1 MRKFSLLILASAFA
15 SISFAQNEQ
24 GVEVVE
30 VETTVRTGLG
40 PVQSTRDLST
50 TSKNGHQIL
59 PQAGDWGLG
68 IGATDMISYF
78 GNLLNGNTGNGSAPF
93 EFSNNT
99 LPATVIYGKY
109 FIASD
114 VALRGYLQL
123 NYSREVRR
131 FQVSQDLNTDPDV
144 YVTDKQTTRNSGAT
158 VGLGIEK
165 RRGAGRIV
173 GVYGAQAYVNF
184 AQGTTRAIDYGN
196 EYSLS
201 NQNPTKS
208 GVSQNAPGVNTP
220 AFANRLTKYSAGSAF
235 GVGAQAFIGVE
246 YFFAPKMSIG
256 GEFYWGITYT
266 NDTKSTAKYE
276 AFEPS
281 TSEVTEYVSKSVGGN
296 NINAGLSNASG
307 AVNLFLYF

>member
-24 GVEVVE
+24 TVEVVE

-40 PVQSTRDLST
+40 PVQSTRDLSI

-78 GNLLNGNTGNGSAPF
+78 GNLLNGNTGNGSTPF
-93 EFSNNT
+93 DFSNNIM
-99 LPATVIYGKY
+99 PATVIYGKY
-109 FIASD
+109 FLASD
-114 VALRGYLQL
+114 VALRGYLRL
-123 NYSREVRR
+123 NYSRNVQRA
-131 FQVSQDLNTDPDV
+131 QVNQDLNTDPDT
-144 YVTDKQTTRNSGAT
+144 YVTDKQTTSNSGAT

-165 RRGAGRIV
+165 RRGMGRVV

-184 AQGTTRAIDYGN
+184 AQGTSRAIDYGN
-196 EYSLS
+196 EFSLS
-201 NQNPTKS
+201 NQNPTNS
-208 GVSQNAPGVNTP
+208 GVPQGTPGVNTP

-235 GVGAQAFIGVE
+235 GVGAQAFIGAE

-266 NDTKSTAKYE
+266 HNAVASAKYE

-281 TSEVTEYVSKSVGGN
+281 TGEVTEYTSKSVGGS
-296 NINAGLSNASG
+296 NINAGLSNAGG